1 MDSKKEICPLGAVGD
16 IFISGIGLAKGYL
29 NEPLLTEK
37 AFIMV
42 NGERMYDTGDK
53 GKYLEDGNIEFL
65 GRRDTQVKLNG
76 FRVELGEIEANI
88 EKIKSVKYAAV
99 LCREKGREKRVIA
112 YVEPQPS
119 EFTEDFSLYVLN
131 ELKRMLAVLSDGRFR
146 HQLLQV

>member
-1 MDSKKEICPLGAVGD
+1 MPVGCCWRY
-16 IFISGIGLAKGYL
+16 FHFWYRIGKGYL

-99 LCREKGREKRVIA
+99 LCREKGREK
-112 YVEPQPS
+112 E
-119 EFTEDFSLYVLN
+119 
-131 ELKRMLAVLSDGRFR
+131 
-146 HQLLQV
+146 